1 MSLDIQYRPSKYAD
15 VRGQDDTKKI
25 LKQYIIEGKAF
36 EQSYLFCGE
45 RGNGKTTLG
54 RIHARAMLCEQ
65 PVEGEPCDQCVSCL
79 TLLKD
84 GSSMDYIEVDAAT
97 NSGKDNVKKIT
108 EDIEYDT
115 FSGRQRIYLF
125 DEAHQLSKEA
135 LDALLKPM
143 EDPLPDSNNKRLV
156 CIFCTTEPEKMRS
169 TVLSRCAPAFV
180 IEVQTPEVIADRLFE
195 VCGWEGIPADM
206 DALRLVAEITEC
218 HIRDAFK
225 AVEGIS
231 MLGGVTRENVARY
244 LHLDLNLTYLELM
257 QHIGSDLPAAFACA
271 RKIMAR
277 TSPVVCYGRLAE
289 AAMLAY
295 RTTLGERPASY
306 WDTQRLADLGAAKQ
320 DALLGFASRF
330 ASRPGRPSAAM
341 LMCDIALL
349 HHGGGQ
355 VGVQSVILQVAPS
368 SSSVAP
374 PTQIH
379 PVAEAPGV
387 AEPQAPKASAISS
400 APVLA
405 KPPASSGTVKER
417 QFTDEAHPPINPLTT
432 VSKVPMTAPTQDCSM
447 PIGDFCNSLVLALRE
462 RRGGQTR

>member
-1 MSLDIQYRPSKYAD
+1 MSLDIRYRPSKYAD
-15 VRGQDDTKKI
+15 VRGQEATKRI

-45 RGNGKTTLG
+45 RGNGKTTCG
-54 RIHARAMLCEQ
+54 RIHARAMLCEH

-84 GSSMDYIEVDAAT
+84 GSSLDYIEVDAAT
-97 NSGKDNVKKIT
+97 NSGKENVKKIT

-143 EDPLPDSNNKRLV
+143 EDPLPGSNNKRLV

-180 IEVQTPEVIADRLFE
+180 IEVQTPEIIADRLFE
-195 VCGWEGIPADM
+195 VCGWEGIPAEM
-206 DALRLVAEITEC
+206 DALRLIAEITEC

-225 AVEGIS
+225 AVEGVS

-244 LHLDLNLTYLELM
+244 LHLDLNLAYLELLG
-257 QHIGSDLPAAFACA
+257 HIGSDLPAALACA
-271 RKIMAR
+271 RKITGRA
-277 TSPVVCYGRLAE
+277 SPVVCYGRLAE

-306 WDTQRLADLGAAKQ
+306 WDTQRLTELGDAKRE
-320 DALLGFASRF
+320 ALLGFASRF

-355 VGVQSVILQVAPS
+355 VGDQPVIFQVSAPAVTTPPPVAAAPAGEAPS
-368 SSSVAP
+368 P
-374 PTQIH
+374 PKVPS
-379 PVAEAPGV
+379 PVARTAP
-387 AEPQAPKASAISS
+387 AIATSPS
-400 APVLA
+400 P
-405 KPPASSGTVKER
+405 SGTVKKER
-417 QFTDEAHPPINPLTT
+417 QFVDEAFPAINPLTT
-432 VSKVPMTAPTQDCSM
+432 VSKVPVSAPMQDCSL
-447 PIGDFCNSLVLALRE
+447 PPADFCNNLMLALRE
-462 RRGGQTR
+462 RRSGQKG